1 MVCLLEAEPSQSHC
15 LQVASNVS
23 LCQLLLLLLFFF
35 LQSFCFLF
43 VWGHL
48 GAGVNFE
55 YTRKGWI
62 GNLCVQ
68 GVAFQSETCLVR
80 NKAN

>member
-1 MVCLLEAEPSQSHC
+1 MVCLLEAEPSTLSPSGFKC
-15 LQVASNVS
+15 FSVS
-23 LCQLLLLLLFFF
+23 TFVIIIFFF
-35 LQSFCFLF
+35 FAEFLFLF
-43 VWGHL
+43 VWGRL